1 MYMRAFGR
9 ELSISGGE
17 LTFRRTDV
25 PVPMLSVGRWR
36 FECERFVDGL
46 YLRLNSREWF
56 IWM

>member
-17 LTFRRTDV
+17 LAFRRTDV
-25 PVPMLSVGRWR
+25 PIPMLAVGHLR